1 MAFCFSSCF
10 CLTSIQRAD
19 TTSKALIEILA
30 KSSDY
35 LQPNPTVRAKLSMV
49 NTVSKM
55 RGQEQASG
63 YPHPEGLLGDS
74 MIKYG
79 NDLGAASNFG
89 ETFLM
94 QLSALWKHVFTSQK
108 RVGKLMFGMHNFN
121 LHHNQPVTKLDNG
134 TFEVL
139 PGLTNPIFFCNLW
152 MTGAEFNINHVNTH
166 THTFCLVAAVQ
177 SIGTKCTVPEEEADE
192 CISGPCSGPCL
203 CWLACNSE
211 RSCIHTCQLCD
222 WQHVEMLAQHSKNT

>member
-1 MAFCFSSCF
+1 
-10 CLTSIQRAD
+10 
-19 TTSKALIEILA
+19 
-30 KSSDY
+30 
-35 LQPNPTVRAKLSMV
+35 MV
-49 NTVSKM
+49 NTVSKI

-89 ETFLM
+89 ETLRV

-108 RVGKLMFGMHNFN
+108 RVGKWMFGMHNFN
-121 LHHNQPVTKLDNG
+121 FPFNSILLNCQPPYLVQHNHPVTKSDNG

-139 PGLTNPIFFCNLW
+139 PGRTNPIFFCNLW
-152 MTGAEFNINHVNTH
+152 TTGVEFNINHADTH

-192 CISGPCSGPCL
+192 CISGLSRCSRPCL
-203 CWLACNSE
+203 CWLAVHCNSE

-222 WQHVEMLAQHSKNT
+222 WQHVEMLAQH